1 MVRAQAHQGKIGKG
15 RVSLLRK
22 SWEEIL
28 AVRYYDWIA
37 HFGRRTPDKVAVV
50 DLASER
56 RLSYAQFDARIS
68 HLATHL
74 RDRQG
79 IARGDR
85 VAVLALNTTDTLE
98 VQFACGRLGA
108 VFLPLNTR
116 LTVPE
121 LQFIVADAAPKV
133 MIHDADLAEVAL
145 SVAKLCNVA
154 SALLLGPN
162 GAYEAAINASKPLDR
177 REDVTLDD
185 ISTIMYTSGTT
196 GQPKGAI
203 ITHGMTFWN
212 CVNLGGPAYIS
223 PSSVLLTVLPLFHT
237 GGLNC
242 YTNPVLH
249 AGGTVMIMRAFDP
262 AIALQLIGDPA
273 RGINAFFG
281 VPAIYQFMAQHPLFE
296 GADFSRLVICGVGG
310 APMPVPLL
318 KVWEARG
325 VALQQGYGMTE
336 TSPAVLT
343 LDREDA
349 ARKAGSAGKPVLH
362 TEVRIVRPDGS
373 DADVGELGELW
384 VKGPNITPGYWNRP
398 DANASS
404 FTDGWLH
411 TGDASRIDEEGF
423 YYIVDRWK
431 DMYISGGENVY
442 PAEVENVL
450 HQLSAIAEAAV
461 IGIPDPQWGEVGMA
475 IVAIKPGQSV
485 TEAEIAA
492 HCAANLARFKC
503 PRLIRF
509 VDALPRNA
517 TGKIHKPTLRKNFS
531 SASPADMAN
540 AKAS

>member
-1 MVRAQAHQGKIGKG
+1 LSVRH
-15 RVSLLRK
+15 
-22 SWEEIL
+22 
-28 AVRYYDWIA
+28 YDWIA
-37 HFGRRTPDKVAVV
+37 HFGRRTPDKPAVI
-50 DLASER
+50 DLASGR

-68 HLATHL
+68 RLATHL
-74 RDRQG
+74 RDRLE

-85 VAVLALNTTDTLE
+85 VAVLALNTSDTLE

-121 LQFIVADAAPKV
+121 LQFIVGDAAPKL
-133 MIHDADLAEVAL
+133 MIHDAELAEAALTVAR
-145 SVAKLCNVA
+145 LCNVR
-154 SALLLGPN
+154 SALLLGPD
-162 GAYEAAINASKPLDR
+162 GSYEAAIASAKPLDQA
-177 REDVTLDD
+177 EVVTLDD

-249 AGGTVMIMRAFDP
+249 AGGTVLIMRAFDP
-262 AIALQLIGDPA
+262 GLALQLISDPSH
-273 RGINAFFG
+273 RINVFFG
-281 VPAIYQFMAQHPLFE
+281 VPSIYQFMAQHPAF
-296 GADFSRLVICGVGG
+296 ATSDFSRLVIGGVGG

-349 ARKAGSAGKPVLH
+349 VRKAGSSGKPVLH

-384 VKGPNITPGYWNRP
+384 VKGPNVTPGYWNRP
-398 DANASS
+398 DADASS

-411 TGDASRIDEEGF
+411 TGDAARIDDEGF
-423 YYIVDRWK
+423 YTIVDRWK

-450 HQLSAIAEAAV
+450 HQLAAIAEAAV
-461 IGIPDPQWGEVGMA
+461 IGIPSEQWGEVGMA
-475 IVAIKPGQSV
+475 IIAVKQGHSI
-485 TEAEIAA
+485 TEAEINA
-492 HCAANLARFKC
+492 HCEANLARFKR
-503 PRLIRF
+503 PRAIKF

-517 TGKIHKPTLRKNFS
+517 TGKIHKPTLRENFGS
-531 SASPADMAN
+531 PNTLDTSQAIAS
-540 AKAS
+540 

>member
-1 MVRAQAHQGKIGKG
+1 
-15 RVSLLRK
+15 L
-22 SWEEIL
+22 EEIL
-28 AVRYYDWIA
+28 PVRHYDWIA
-37 HFGRRTPDKVAVV
+37 HFARRTPRKLAAI
-50 DLASER
+50 DLASDR
-56 RLSYAQFDARIS
+56 RLTYAQFDARIS
-68 HLATHL
+68 RLAAHL
-74 RDRQG
+74 RDQLR

-98 VQFACGRLGA
+98 VQFACGRIGA

-121 LQFIVADAAPKV
+121 LQYIVGDAAPKL
-133 MIHDADLAEVAL
+133 MIHDGELADTAL
-145 SVAKLCNVA
+145 TVAKLCAV
-154 SALLLGPN
+154 SSVLQLGPD
-162 GAYEAAINASKPLDR
+162 GSYEDAIASTKPSDQA
-177 REDVTLDD
+177 EVVTLDD

-249 AGGTVMIMRAFDP
+249 AGGTVLIMRAFDP
-262 AIALQLIGDPA
+262 GLALELISDPS

-281 VPAIYQFMAQHPLFE
+281 VPSIYQFMAQHPAFA
-296 GADFSRLVICGVGG
+296 GSDFSRLLIGGVGG

-318 KVWEARG
+318 KVWEQRG

-349 ARKAGSAGKPVLH
+349 VRKAGSSGKPVLH
-362 TEVRIVRPDGS
+362 TEVRIVRPDGT
-373 DADVGELGELW
+373 DAEIGELGELW
-384 VKGPNITPGYWNRP
+384 VKGPNVTPGYWNRP
-398 DANASS
+398 DANQSS

-411 TGDASRIDEEGF
+411 TGDAARIDEEGF
-423 YYIVDRWK
+423 YTIVDRWK

-450 HQLSAIAEAAV
+450 HQLAAIAEAAV
-461 IGIPDPQWGEVGMA
+461 IGIPSEQWGETGMA
-475 IVAIKPGQSV
+475 IVAVKSGHTI
-485 TEAEIAA
+485 TEAEIQA
-492 HCAANLARFKC
+492 HCEANLARFKR
-503 PRLIRF
+503 PRVIRF

-517 TGKIHKPTLRKNFS
+517 TSKIHKPTLRKNFG
-531 SASPADMAN
+531 SPKAIDTER
-540 AKAS
+540 AKPPL

>member
-1 MVRAQAHQGKIGKG
+1 M
-15 RVSLLRK
+15 S
-22 SWEEIL
+22 
-28 AVRYYDWIA
+28 VRYYDWIA
-37 HFGRRTPDKVAVV
+37 HFGRRTPDKIAAV
-50 DLASER
+50 DLASQR

-68 HLATHL
+68 LLATHL
-74 RDRQG
+74 RDKLKV
-79 IARGDR
+79 ARGDR

-98 VQFACGRLGA
+98 VQFACFRIGA

-121 LQFIVADAAPKV
+121 LQFIVGDASPKV
-133 MIHDADLAEVAL
+133 MIHDTDLAEVAL
-145 SVAKLCNVA
+145 SVAKLCGVS
-154 SALLLGPN
+154 SALRLGP
-162 GAYEAAINASKPLDR
+162 GGSYEAALAASKPLDIA
-177 REDVTLDD
+177 ETVTLDD

-249 AGGTVMIMRAFDP
+249 AGGTVLIMRAFDP
-262 AIALQLIGDPA
+262 ASALQLISDPSH
-273 RGINAFFG
+273 GINQFFG
-281 VPAIYQFMAQHPLFE
+281 VPAIYQFMSQHASFAT
-296 GADFSRLVICGVGG
+296 ADFSRLVIGGVGG

-343 LDREDA
+343 LDKEDA
-349 ARKAGSAGKPVLH
+349 ARKAGSSGKPVLH

-373 DADVGELGELW
+373 DAEVGELGELW
-384 VKGPNITPGYWNRP
+384 VRGPNVTPGYWNRP

-411 TGDASRIDEEGF
+411 TGDATRIDEEGF

-442 PAEVENVL
+442 PAEVESVL
-450 HQLSAIAEAAV
+450 HQLSAVAEAAV
-461 IGIPDPQWGEVGMA
+461 IGIPSEQWGEVGMA
-475 IVAIKPGQSV
+475 IVAIKPGH
-485 TEAEIAA
+485 TLGPEEIHA
-492 HCAANLARFKC
+492 HCQANLARFKC
-503 PRLIRF
+503 PRLIEF

-531 SASPADMAN
+531 AAKPTDSAAI
-540 AKAS
+540 AS

>member
-1 MVRAQAHQGKIGKG
+1 M
-15 RVSLLRK
+15 
-22 SWEEIL
+22 

-37 HFGRRTPDKVAVV
+37 HHARRAPSKIAAV

-56 RLSYAQFDARIS
+56 RFTYAQFDARVS
-68 HLATHL
+68 RLASFFRHTL
-74 RDRQG
+74 KVS
-79 IARGDR
+79 RGDR
-85 VAVLALNTTDTLE
+85 VAMLALNTTDTLE

-108 VFLPLNTR
+108 VFVPLNTR
-116 LTVPE
+116 LTIPE
-121 LQFIVADAAPKV
+121 LQFITADCAPKL
-133 MIHDADLAEVAL
+133 MIHDADLAETAIT
-145 SVAKLCNVA
+145 VAKLCNVGT
-154 SALLLGPN
+154 SLLLGAD
-162 GAYEAAINASKPLDR
+162 GTYESGIAAAKLLDR
-177 REDVTLDD
+177 TEEVTLDD

-196 GQPKGAI
+196 GHPKGAT

-212 CVNLGGPAYIS
+212 CANLGGPACIG
-223 PSSVLLTVLPLFHT
+223 PASVLLTVLPLFHT

-242 YTNPVLH
+242 YTNPVMH
-249 AGGTVMIMRAFDP
+249 AGGTVLIMRAFDP
-262 AIALQLIGDPA
+262 ATALGLIGAPA
-273 RGINAFFG
+273 QGINVFFG
-281 VPAIYQFMAQHPLFE
+281 VPAIYQFMAQHPAFATTDL
-296 GADFSRLVICGVGG
+296 SRLIVCGVGG

-318 KVWEARG
+318 KTWEARG

-336 TSPAVLT
+336 TSPAVLV

-373 DADVGELGELW
+373 DAEVGELGELW

-398 DANASS
+398 EANKTS

-411 TGDASRIDEEGF
+411 TGDATRVDEEGF

-450 HQLSAIAEAAV
+450 HQLGAIAEAAV
-461 IGIPDPQWGEVGMA
+461 IGIPDPQWGEVGLA
-475 IVAIKPGQSV
+475 IVATRKGQRL
-485 TEAEIAA
+485 TEADVFA

-503 PRLIRF
+503 PRQVRF

-517 TGKIHKPTLRKNFS
+517 TGKIHKPTLRKEFS
-531 SASPADMAN
+531 VASEVDKKVAN
-540 AKAS
+540 A

>member
-1 MVRAQAHQGKIGKG
+1 MSVRH
-15 RVSLLRK
+15 
-22 SWEEIL
+22 
-28 AVRYYDWIA
+28 YDWIA
-37 HFGRRTPDKVAVV
+37 HFGRRTPNKTAVV
-50 DLASER
+50 DLASGR
-56 RLSYAQFDARIS
+56 RFTYAQFDARIS
-68 HLATHL
+68 RLAGHL
-74 RDRQG
+74 RDRLG
-79 IARGDR
+79 IKRGDR
-85 VAVLALNTTDTLE
+85 VAVLAHNTTDTLE
-98 VQFACGRLGA
+98 VQFASGRIGA

-121 LQFIVADAAPKV
+121 LQYIVGDASPKL
-133 MIHDADLAEVAL
+133 MIHDSELAEVAQ
-145 SVAKLCNVA
+145 SVAGLCKIT
-154 SALLLGPN
+154 SMLRLGPD
-162 GAYEAAINASKPLDR
+162 GSYEAAIAAAKPLDR
-177 REDVTLDD
+177 AEAVTLDD

-249 AGGTVMIMRAFDP
+249 AGGTTLIMRAFDP
-262 AIALQLIGDPA
+262 GLALQLISDPA
-273 RGINAFFG
+273 YGINQFFG
-281 VPAIYQFMAQHPLFE
+281 VPSIYQFMAQHPAFAA
-296 GADFSRLVICGVGG
+296 ADFSRLVIGGVGG

-318 KVWEARG
+318 KVWEERG

-343 LDREDA
+343 LDKEDA
-349 ARKAGSAGKPVLH
+349 VRKAGSSGKPVLH
-362 TEVRIVRPDGS
+362 TEVRIVRPDGT
-373 DADVGELGELW
+373 DAGVDELGELW
-384 VKGPNITPGYWNRP
+384 VRGPNVTPGYWNRP
-398 DANASS
+398 DANRSS

-411 TGDASRIDEEGF
+411 TGDATRIDAEGF

-450 HQLSAIAEAAV
+450 HQIPAIAEAAV
-461 IGIPDPQWGEVGMA
+461 IGIPSEQWGEIGMA
-475 IVAIKPGQSV
+475 IVAVRPGH
-485 TEAEIAA
+485 TLAAEEIHA

-503 PRLIRF
+503 PRQIEF
-509 VDALPRNA
+509 VEALPRNA

-531 SASPADMAN
+531 ATKPTDTIAS
-540 AKAS
+540 